1 MLSGDRNGVEKDY
14 MTLEMSYQEKF
25 EQGLEQG
32 IRYLVD
38 SLRGFRISEEEIKEE
53 IIKRYHLTEEEAEKY
68 LFCLC
73 D

>member
-1 MLSGDRNGVEKDY
+1 

-25 EQGLEQG
+25 EQGLERGLEQGLEQG